1 MARARF
7 QEGTL
12 GIEGKGAAAHYYTR
26 FRVYDVDGNS
36 KRKQV
41 TIGLVSKM
49 SKREANKRKA
59 EIVALQT
66 SQLPAVLA
74 AQKSEMLFETFY
86 RERFLV
92 MKSGWSEPHRQSF
105 TFIMDRFVLPQFGT
119 LAIGSIDK
127 VQVQGRLNSLT
138 PTYSQSTIKHVRTKM
153 VEVFEEA
160 LEQEF
165 INRNPASRTSIPS
178 GAREPEQPIL
188 TEAQLIGIIDKL
200 TDARD
205 KAIFLT
211 GTFCAMRTSE
221 IFGLPWSNFCESDEE
236 GQRYFMVN
244 QIAYRGQRYKRTKN
258 DASKSRLPI
267 GARTLAAILQWKKE
281 SPDTSP
287 DALIFPSTNK
297 NGRSKKGAP
306 MSPGI
311 WLQKKIHPIAE
322 KLEVPF
328 KVNFRATRRTAASMV
343 QEHGAA
349 LATAQSFLRHA
360 SPNTTASVYS
370 KPIPESV
377 KVAVNSYED
386 LVYAARPKPATLRRV
401 K

>member
-12 GIEGKGAAAHYYTR
+12 GIEGKGPTAHYFTR
-26 FRVYDVDGNS
+26 FRVYNVNGGS

-41 TIGLVSKM
+41 TIGLVSRL

-59 EIVALQT
+59 EIIAEQT
-66 SQLPAVLA
+66 SQLPKALA
-74 AQKSEMLFETFY
+74 AQKGEMTFENFY

-92 MKSGWSEPHRQSF
+92 MKSSWGEPHRESF
-105 TFIMDRFVLPQFGT
+105 TYVMDRFVLPKFGT
-119 LAIGSIDK
+119 LAIGTIDK
-127 VQVQGRLNSLT
+127 VMVQGRLNSLT
-138 PTYSQSTIKHVRTKM
+138 PAYSKSTIKHVRTKM

-188 TEAQLIGIIDKL
+188 SEAQLIGIIDRL
-200 TDARD
+200 TDAKD

-221 IFGLPWSNFCESDEE
+221 IFGLSWSKFCESDEE
-236 GQRYFMVN
+236 GQSFFMVN

-258 DASKSRLPI
+258 DASKSRVPI
-267 GARTLAAILQWKKE
+267 GARTLAAMLQWKKE

-297 NGRSKKGAP
+297 NGRARKGAP
-306 MSPGI
+306 MSPGT
-311 WLQKKIHPIAE
+311 WLQKKIHPIAK

-328 KVNFRATRRTAASMV
+328 KVNFRATRRTASSMV

-360 SPNTTASVYS
+360 SPHTTASVYS

-377 KVAVNSYED
+377 KVAVNGYED
-386 LVYAARPKPATLRRV
+386 RVYAARPKPTALRRV